1 MGDKVF
7 NFQKDLTS
15 FITKINEFGF
25 SNLEDG
31 EIKLSTDTQKQ
42 FNIILENM
50 FEDKKLSDTERQ
62 LLQRLRLLLQK
73 LSEYIKNESIAKSVS
88 NRNDLLDE
96 ITMEPKE
103 NLDKEGQVAIETI
116 LESLPSFNKIV
127 QDVIENGIDSLNSE
141 DLNKLTDFQNSIA
154 FSLKVLDEKKIS
166 PQMSK

>member
-1 MGDKVF
+1 MG
-7 NFQKDLTS
+7 
-15 FITKINEFGF
+15 
-25 SNLEDG
+25 
-31 EIKLSTDTQKQ
+31 
-42 FNIILENM
+42 
-50 FEDKKLSDTERQ
+50 
-62 LLQRLRLLLQK
+62 RLRLLLQK

-166 PQMSK
+166 PQMSKIMEKISKNIFYDK